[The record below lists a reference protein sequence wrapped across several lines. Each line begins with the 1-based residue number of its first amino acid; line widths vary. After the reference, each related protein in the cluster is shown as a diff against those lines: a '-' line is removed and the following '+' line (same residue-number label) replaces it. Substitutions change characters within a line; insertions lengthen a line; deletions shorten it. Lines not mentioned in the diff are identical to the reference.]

1 MLGAVKKSPKLIGQ
15 LSSPS
20 PLFLGAGVS
29 PPLVQ
34 FVQIS
39 RYTEPESD
47 LNTIQRNKLPGSTVL
62 LQLQKQENLSIP
74 GKSTVY

>member
-20 PLFLGAGVS
+20 PLFLGAGAGVS

-62 LQLQKQENLSIP
+62 LQLQK
-74 GKSTVY
+74 